1 MYNRVL
7 ITGAGG
13 ALGKVLRDGLKGVY
27 PVLRLSH
34 RRDVGPAG
42 PGEEIDV
49 ANLEN
54 FEEVDAAMEGV
65 DAVVHLGGK
74 AVEGPWEEILHSNII
89 GAYNVFEA
97 ARRHKVKRVVFA
109 STHHIVGYYRRDRIV
124 GVDAPPR
131 PDSRYAVSKVFGEAL
146 GRMYADKYGMSVV
159 CQRIGVSQKEVPH
172 VRGLWTWQSY
182 PDYVHM
188 TRRCLDTPDIH
199 FHVAYGVSAN
209 SRPLWDNAAAAA
221 AIGYAPKDDAED
233 HIEAVLARQTF
244 EDEPPLE
251 RPFHGGWF
259 CAMEFTG
266 DPDKID

>member
-13 ALGKVLRDGLKGVY
+13 ALGQVLRDGLKGVY

-34 RRDVGPAG
+34 RRDIGPAQ
-42 PGEEIDV
+42 PGEEINV
-49 ANLEN
+49 ANLES

-74 AVEGPWEEILHSNII
+74 AVEGTWDEILHSNII
-89 GAYNVFEA
+89 GTYNLFET

-109 STHHIVGYYRRDRIV
+109 STHHIVGYYRRDRVV

-159 CQRIGVSQKEVPH
+159 SQRIGVSQKEVPH

-188 TRRCLDTPDIH
+188 TRQCLDTPDIH
-199 FHVAYGVSAN
+199 FLVAYGVSAN
-209 SRPLWDNAAAAA
+209 TRPLWDNSTAE
-221 AIGYAPKDDAED
+221 AIGYEPQDDAED
-233 HIEAVLARQTF
+233 HIREVLAKQKF
-244 EDEPPLE
+244 EDEPMPE
-251 RPFHGGWF
+251 RLFHGGWF
-259 CAMEFTG
+259 TGMEFEG
-266 DPDKID
+266 DVDKID

>member
-13 ALGKVLRDGLKGVY
+13 ALGKVLREGLAGTY

-42 PGEEIDV
+42 PGEEINV

-54 FEEVDAAMEGV
+54 FDEVDAAMEGV

-74 AVEGPWEEILHSNII
+74 AVEGPWEEVLNSNII
-89 GAYNVFEA
+89 GTYNMLEA
-97 ARRHKVKRVVFA
+97 ARRHGVKRFVFA
-109 STHHIVGYYRRDRIV
+109 STHHIIGYYRRDKIV
-124 GVDAPPR
+124 GIDALPR

-182 PDYVHM
+182 PDYLHM
-188 TRRCLDTPDIH
+188 TQRCLEAPDVH
-199 FHVAYGVSAN
+199 FLIVYGVSAN
-209 SRPLWDNAAAAA
+209 TRPLWDNPTAEV
-221 AIGYAPKDDAED
+221 IGYEPKDDAED
-233 HIEAVLARQTF
+233 HIDAVLAKQKF
-244 EDEPPLE
+244 EDEPEVE
-251 RPFHGGWF
+251 RLFHGGWF
-259 CAMEFTG
+259 CGMEFAG